1 MMIDFD
7 GCALLIHPTYYEIK
21 GILMFRIENINEQ
34 NFVNLIRAK
43 INLQVSSLIDTFSG
57 WLIGG
62 FGAAATLLVSQ
73 YESVSK
79 HIGALE
85 IQSFLNYFI
94 FALVISIFQK
104 YIAIIIKASS
114 IGAMEGKELAE
125 EFVQKEIKLDME
137 MIFREMEKS
146 MLPVARCFV
155 RRSFEKIRSGDL
167 VSAFRSFTM
176 LSQVQGL
183 MTIVQAIITLFAI
196 YKFASAFHA

>member
-1 MMIDFD
+1 
-7 GCALLIHPTYYEIK
+7 
-21 GILMFRIENINEQ
+21 MFRIENINEQ
-34 NFVNLIRAK
+34 NFVNFIRAK
-43 INLQVSSLIDTFSG
+43 INLQTSSLIDSFSG

-79 HIGALE
+79 HIGVCE
-85 IQSFLNYFI
+85 IQAFLNYFI
-94 FALVISIFQK
+94 LALIIAIFQK

-125 EFVQKEIKLDME
+125 EFVNKGIKLDME
-137 MIFREMEKS
+137 IIFSEMEKS
-146 MLPVARCFV
+146 MLPIARCFV
-155 RRSFEKIRSGDL
+155 RCNFEKIRSGDL
-167 VSAFRSFTM
+167 VSVFRRFTM

-183 MTIVQAIITLFAI
+183 ITIIQAIITLIAI